1 MEILYVEYSH
11 LAHNMQLM
19 VELYPRSK
27 KMCYY
32 KKYKNYD
39 VLFTI
44 GNETEKMAAYVL
56 HILFTL
62 KV

>member
-1 MEILYVEYSH
+1 MEILYVEYSR

-39 VLFTI
+39 VLFTK
-44 GNETEKMAAYVL
+44 GNETEIAAYVS

>member
-1 MEILYVEYSH
+1 
-11 LAHNMQLM
+11 
-19 VELYPRSK
+19 
-27 KMCYY
+27 MCYY
-32 KKYKNYD
+32 KKYMDYD